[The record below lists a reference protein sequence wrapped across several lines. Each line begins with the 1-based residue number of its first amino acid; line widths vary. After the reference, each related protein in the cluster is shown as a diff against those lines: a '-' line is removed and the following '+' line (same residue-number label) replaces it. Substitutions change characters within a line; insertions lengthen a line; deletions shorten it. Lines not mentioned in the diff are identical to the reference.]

1 MTLPKD
7 PAMLMSI
14 INMKLRDGNYDSL
27 EDLCK
32 TLGVDENEIRG
43 RLAAAGFEY
52 NPETKKFW

>member
-14 INMKLRDGNYDSL
+14 INMKLRDGNYASL
-27 EDLCK
+27 TDLCK
-32 TLGVDENEIRG
+32 TLGVDETEIRG